1 MLQECISAVVIAIII
16 LLLFLTI
23 SGKIDSKF
31 ALIVGSFV
39 VGGGVLG
46 YMMMNDKVFGGAF
59 TPQEK
64 HQIQSRISKIDNN
77 IQILQTQINALIM
90 EKNDLAKKLALDEDD
105 IILKSTNVRIVENPT
120 FEDIVYTY
128 NLIKNTSLVL
138 GETWNYNYKPFN
150 EQTKA
155 ILCACQLQHYHGR
168 EKAMHLPSSSNYAET
183 LRNRYTE
190 QVARLKKQ
198 ILIIAE
204 KDRIGKIDNYE
215 KSLPEY
221 TAIFPK

>member
-1 MLQECISAVVIAIII
+1 MSRVHVIVVRNLRIVVIELYNFII
-16 LLLFLTI
+16 LL
-23 SGKIDSKF
+23 
-31 ALIVGSFV
+31 
-39 VGGGVLG
+39 
-46 YMMMNDKVFGGAF
+46 
-59 TPQEK
+59 
-64 HQIQSRISKIDNN
+64 HH
-77 IQILQTQINALIM
+77 
-90 EKNDLAKKLALDEDD
+90 
-105 IILKSTNVRIVENPT
+105 
-120 FEDIVYTY
+120 IVYTY